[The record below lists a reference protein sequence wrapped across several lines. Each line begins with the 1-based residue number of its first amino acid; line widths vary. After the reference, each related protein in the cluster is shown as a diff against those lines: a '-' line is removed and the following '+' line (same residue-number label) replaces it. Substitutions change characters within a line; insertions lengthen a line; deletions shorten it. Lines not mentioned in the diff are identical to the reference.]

1 LATPPLEPAAVVRYA
16 DSHAH
21 LAAAEF
27 DPDREEVIARARTVG
42 CRAMICIGES
52 VLTAERASALAA
64 TSPHEIFFTAGVH
77 PHDAQSWTS
86 DTAAQLRAFVDR
98 GAVAIGECGLDYH
111 YDHSPREVQRRVF
124 DAQLALAAA
133 TGRPV
138 VVHSREAESDTI
150 AALRAAASAGVRGV
164 LHCFSG
170 SADLGA
176 AAMEAGWFVSFSGV
190 ITFKRWD
197 DDALIRDLPRG
208 RWLVESDAPYLAPV
222 PFRGKRNEPA
232 HVIRTLAKVA
242 SVRSLSLREAAEES
256 WAATAD
262 CFAIPLLAPTAAPA
276 SPSPSCAP
284 S

>member
-1 LATPPLEPAAVVRYA
+1 LATTLLELAEDVRFV
-16 DSHAH
+16 DSHVH

-27 DPDREEVIARARTVG
+27 DPDREEIIARARAAG

-52 VLTAERASALAA
+52 IEAAERAAVLAG
-64 TSPHEIFFTAGVH
+64 TWPNEIFFTAGVH
-77 PHDAQSWTS
+77 PHDASTWTDDS
-86 DTAAQLRAFVDR
+86 TAQLQSLIAR

-138 VVHSREAESDTI
+138 VVHSREAEHDTI
-150 AALRAAASAGVRGV
+150 AALRLAASAGVRGV

-170 SADLGA
+170 SAALGA
-176 AAMEAGWFVSFSGV
+176 VAMEAGWFVSFSGV

-197 DDALIRDLPRG
+197 DDALIRALPTG

-242 SVRSLSLREAAEES
+242 AVRGLSLRDAAEES
-256 WAATAD
+256 LAATAR
-262 CFAIPLLAPTAAPA
+262 CFGLPLLVPMPALA
-276 SPSPSCAP
+276 SPSPS
-284 S
+284 